1 MYIKGHPL
9 IHNAYTRR
17 NFLHPSSA
25 RPEYK
30 KEYAPTIKPKLSLP
44 FKHKIPDSALSAME
58 FTSSQDTIPMFA
70 VVPAEYRQQSQKPFH
85 TDIGIEDIAYQ
96 VTLPLPILKGLSDQR
111 QVIAS
116 TAGSAAIAG
125 SGDLIFAVLRYIT
138 NVSMTNIVTASVYG
152 IYSTAYASATIV
164 GSIAALGLDCTILRF
179 LSTYRAKG
187 ERGLAAGL
195 LRFAIGMTLISGL
208 LFGLLF
214 FLSSTAIAHL
224 IYHRDTYALP
234 LKEITL
240 LVPLIALQLILA
252 NGLLALRAIQYKV
265 LVDRLIQPVLC
276 LVLIGVFH
284 LLGLQLEALI
294 LATICSFLASVIT
307 GQMLLRKTSK
317 HLIRHAVPQF
327 ESKIW
332 LRFSLPMSFYTFIQS
347 VMNSTDV
354 LFLTAFASAA
364 QVGLYAAAD
373 RTSTFV
379 IMPLFALNTIF
390 SPMIAEYYARGEY
403 EQLASLAKLVTKW
416 TFSLSLPIFLCF
428 CVFHE
433 AILSIFSKGYTQAGI
448 ALIILSFGNL
458 VIAGAGSTGILLM
471 MAGHTRVILVN
482 TATTIFVNIGVA
494 LVLVPRFDIVGA
506 AVAAALTVVILSI
519 AYFIEVYW
527 LLNMTTLRRDM
538 LKPLAAGGIASIIGL
553 QLLRFVHVGYGY
565 RAIIG
570 TLGLVIPF
578 ICVYVLVLALL
589 RFSAE
594 DKVVFD
600 VILAKVRR
608 RKQV

>member
-1 MYIKGHPL
+1 M
-9 IHNAYTRR
+9 R
-17 NFLHPSSA
+17 PSSA

-30 KEYAPTIKPKLSLP
+30 KGNAPIIQPKLSLP
-44 FKHKIPDSALSAME
+44 FKLEIPEKALSVVE
-58 FTSSQDTIPMFA
+58 FISSQDTIPILA
-70 VVPAEYRQQSQKPFH
+70 IAPGEYRQQQEPFH
-85 TDIGIEDIAYQ
+85 SKIEDIACQ
-96 VTLPLPILKGLSDQR
+96 ATLPLPILKGLSDQR

-116 TAGSAAIAG
+116 TAGNAAIAG
-125 SGDLIFAVLRYIT
+125 IGDLIFAALRYIT
-138 NVSMTNIVTASVYG
+138 NVAMTNMVSASIYG
-152 IYSTAYASATIV
+152 IYSMAYTSALMV
-164 GSIAALGLDCTILRF
+164 GSIATLGLDCTILRF
-179 LSTYRAKG
+179 LSTYRARN

-195 LRFAIGMTLISGL
+195 IRFVIGMTLISGL

-214 FLSSTAIAHL
+214 FLSSTIIAHL
-224 IYHRDTYALP
+224 IYHKDAYALP
-234 LKEITL
+234 LKEVTL

-252 NGLLALRAIQYKV
+252 NGLQALKAIRYKV

-284 LLGLQLEALI
+284 LLGLQLEGLI
-294 LATICSFLASVIT
+294 LATICSFLASVMT
-307 GQMLLRKTSK
+307 GQIILRKTSK
-317 HLIRHAVPQF
+317 RLVHSAAPQF

-332 LRFSLPMSFYTFIQS
+332 LRFSLPMSFYTFIQT
-347 VMNSTDV
+347 VMNATDV
-354 LFLTAFASAA
+354 LFLTAFATAA

-373 RTSTFV
+373 RTSAFV
-379 IMPLFALNTIF
+379 IMPILALNTIF
-390 SPMIAEYYARGEY
+390 SPMIAEYYAHGEY

-433 AILSIFSKGYTQAGI
+433 AILSIFSKGYTQASLT
-448 ALIILSFGNL
+448 LIILSFGNL
-458 VIAGAGSTGILLM
+458 VNAAAGSSGSLLT
-471 MAGHTRVILVN
+471 MAGHTRVILAN
-482 TATTIFVNIGVA
+482 TATTILVNIGLA
-494 LVLVPRFDIVGA
+494 LVLVPRFNIVGA
-506 AVAAALTVVILSI
+506 AVAAALAVVILSI

-527 LLNMTTLRRDM
+527 LLNMITLRRDM
-538 LKPLAAGGIASIIGL
+538 LKPLAAGGIASIVGL

-565 RAIIG
+565 RAIIR

-594 DKVVFD
+594 DKVVFN
-600 VILAKVRR
+600 VILARVRR